1 VRVIKVV
8 AIALALGLV
17 TSAAA
22 ATPSSVAPSLTA
34 KIPVPS
40 DRDDISQIISAGD
53 SWIVVGNVEKNAIA
67 ASPLFPT
74 EVGKGESDGYIA
86 LLDPKLRLV
95 WSHRFGTSHDDV
107 ATAVARDGSGVIW
120 SVGVTTKEVQAT
132 SSPTPS
138 ATAAPSTP
146 PVVAGAT
153 PIPTVNPDGV
163 VAVSAPSASPVAD
176 QLLISAWS
184 SNGDLLSQRLQSVK
198 DGAAINPS
206 ALVPSKTG
214 VYVVGTALEPQT
226 GTSRGFYVLVKKDGS
241 LGSVHWVGA
250 KAVALRAATV
260 LSNGSLVVAGSIAE
274 ALKGKPAIGLADAYL
289 SVVNPTSGAVLR
301 TQRSGTKSARRSWE
315 SINVDRLGNL
325 SATGLS
331 RIGKKSEAVFT
342 SFLASLA
349 VRFSLR
355 QASPLGTQVAAAA
368 PVGSFA
374 ALAVASLRPGRSGIE
389 TYLAPISANGR
400 LLAPTYLVG
409 KTSAGLVAAASGKGY
424 LLASS
429 DVSGLTLA
437 WFAPRSGK

>member
-1 VRVIKVV
+1 
-8 AIALALGLV
+8 
-17 TSAAA
+17 
-22 ATPSSVAPSLTA
+22 
-34 KIPVPS
+34 
-40 DRDDISQIISAGD
+40 
-53 SWIVVGNVEKNAIA
+53 
-67 ASPLFPT
+67 
-74 EVGKGESDGYIA
+74 
-86 LLDPKLRLV
+86 
-95 WSHRFGTSHDDV
+95 
-107 ATAVARDGSGVIW
+107 
-120 SVGVTTKEVQAT
+120 
-132 SSPTPS
+132 
-138 ATAAPSTP
+138 
-146 PVVAGAT
+146 
-153 PIPTVNPDGV
+153 
-163 VAVSAPSASPVAD
+163 
-176 QLLISAWS
+176 
-184 SNGDLLSQRLQSVK
+184 
-198 DGAAINPS
+198 
-206 ALVPSKTG
+206 
-214 VYVVGTALEPQT
+214 
-226 GTSRGFYVLVKKDGS
+226 
-241 LGSVHWVGA
+241 
-250 KAVALRAATV
+250 V